1 MSHVAPR
8 NTIRPVRRRTGP
20 IKRENSM
27 KKGKVGK
34 QALRLFHGPKGLLC
48 ATVEDDR
55 SHVGLKPVWA
65 APLTHP
71 NRYLA
76 LLNAKNE
83 EVAMI
88 VDPTELSED
97 CLAAVQI
104 ELSRRY
110 LTATVTKVLK
120 ANVEFGA
127 TYWHVETDRGDRDFV
142 TQNLQEN
149 AQWLSPRHL
158 LMVDVDGNRFEIPD
172 VKALDPR
179 SVQIVGTI
187 L

>member
-1 MSHVAPR
+1 MSKVAA
-8 NTIRPVRRRTGP
+8 NTVRPVLRRTGP
-20 IKRENSM
+20 IKQVNTM
-27 KKGKVGK
+27 KKRTTEPQPMRV
-34 QALRLFHGPKGLLC
+34 FHNPKGRLC
-48 ATVEDDR
+48 ATVEGDR

-65 APLTHP
+65 SPLTHP

-76 LLNAKNE
+76 LLNTKNE

-88 VDPTELSED
+88 VDPNDLGEE
-97 CLAAVQI
+97 CLGAVQI

-110 LTATVTKVLK
+110 LTATITKVQK

-127 TYWHVETDRGDRDFV
+127 TYWHVETDRGKRDFV

-149 AQWLSPRHL
+149 AQWLSPKHL
-158 LMVDVDGNRFEIPD
+158 LLLDVDGNRFEIPD
-172 VKALDPR
+172 VRALDAR
-179 SVQIVGTI
+179 SVQIVGAI

>member
-1 MSHVAPR
+1 MSKVAPH
-8 NTIRPVRRRTGP
+8 TLRPVHRRTGP
-20 IKRENSM
+20 GKQVNGM
-27 KKGKVGK
+27 KKHTSEA
-34 QALRLFHGPKGLLC
+34 QRLSVFHGPKGQLR
-48 ATVEDDR
+48 ATVEGDR
-55 SHVGLKPVWA
+55 SHVAVKPVWA
-65 APLTHP
+65 SPLTHP

-76 LLNAKNE
+76 LLNGKNE

-88 VDPTELSED
+88 ANPSELTDE
-97 CLAAVQI
+97 CQAALRL

-110 LTATVTKVLK
+110 LTATVTRVQK

-127 TYWHVETDRGDRDFV
+127 TYWHVETDRGVRDFV

-158 LMVDVDGNRFEIPD
+158 LLIDVDGNRFEIPD
-172 VKALDPR
+172 IGALDPR
-179 SVQIVGTI
+179 SVQIVGGI

>member
-1 MSHVAPR
+1 MSKVAP
-8 NTIRPVRRRTGP
+8 NTLRPVLRRTGP
-20 IKRENSM
+20 AKKENPM
-27 KKGKVGK
+27 KKRTTEPQPLNV
-34 QALRLFHGPKGLLC
+34 FHGPKGRLC
-48 ATVEDDR
+48 ATVEGDR

-76 LLNAKNE
+76 LLNSKNE

-88 VDPTELSED
+88 VDPTDLRED
-97 CLAAVQI
+97 CLSAIQV

-110 LTATVTKVLK
+110 LTATVTKVQK

-127 TYWHVETDRGDRDFV
+127 TYWHVETDRGKRDFV

-149 AQWLSPRHL
+149 AQWLSPKHL
-158 LMVDVDGNRFEIPD
+158 LLIDVDGNRFEIPD
-172 VKALDPR
+172 VSALDPR
-179 SVQIVGTI
+179 SVQIVGMI